1 MDKQAFKQRMQNLKS
16 YRENNPGKGY
26 WDWRNSLPDNL
37 KYTDDT
43 EYDMVGAYNSG
54 AQPTLEDDGSYH
66 LPTRVPSTGK
76 VLKSSIHPTYWKGL
90 AEDERLGY
98 HTYWLPDGSTYTA
111 SKYDVP
117 IQAYQNGGRHAL
129 GVGQVFASLA
139 DMLFNKER
147 RTPAIAA
154 AAYHTIH
161 QTQNDLALAPVEAPL
176 IEPIVDA
183 IKSVD
188 ETPYDPGE
196 VFLLSPENQ
205 KKQMTKNPNY
215 RVVDTN
221 SEEDP
226 YGIVR
231 RAANYH
237 KEIHGEVPVY
247 EYIADS
253 DTTIKRSNLI
263 PVGTLPLGEYTPEL
277 PHAGSYNSVLY
288 YNASNDKLYQRAYDL
303 NDYGPTDTKD
313 KGASSMYIGPIRWLS
328 RQLDKAGTP
337 FVQRTGFV
345 PLDEGKYYNQLPE
358 SAKKKVRERRRL
370 RNSYEYGGEVNEFQ
384 RKTRRDIM
392 QESLVDGR
400 PDYNKMFQNQNE
412 YQKDFANYWYTERAK
427 NPKYSDQIGGDK
439 LNSVLSNIDKATWKT
454 PTEAMRDN
462 MVGQGYNPT
471 DAQINQQLNILK
483 EKGTKGF
490 ANPKAHSYTSLRPAN
505 TWHEGVGHMVGDNTP
520 AILNASPNVRISNP
534 DSSYED
540 YVNQANEKHA
550 QTWDF
555 RGNNSN
561 LKDDQGN
568 YYIDPNRQL
577 TPEDISNMRSRGA
590 KIPEQWESLE
600 DADISELTNT
610 FAYNMYQDPVQY
622 MANGGEVGDPDD
634 EFIQAVNTKL
644 GRTPDGRPKEQ
655 GLKPVIDLEDAVNV
669 TPIGDVLS
677 AKDAYNAAR
686 NNDWLGVGLATATM
700 IPFVPRAIS
709 TVRRSTPTVKNYR
722 SSLSNALDKAVKLGE
737 KERRMSA
744 RLNNETYETVQRLM
758 DDPSYMRRAQ
768 QVKEKYGD
776 DYTQIYADLID
787 AYNNSP
793 ELLPKAKRTAFED
806 NARARMATTTESTK
820 RHMDG
825 GEFPKMGEYEYQYD
839 INGVP
844 YGTTIHE
851 MNHNAD
857 YLKNKAADA
866 DANSNLYYWMRSALK
881 PFSRIDPN
889 TDKLTKYYSKPTEQK
904 AYMNQLRE
912 FMYANKMIDTRDQI
926 VTPDLIKQAISKLPK
941 GMQSIKKASEQFKSM
956 RSYTKQ
962 FNTIPL
968 LGVGAVGANKY
979 FTSNENRD

>member
-26 WDWRNSLPDNL
+26 WDW
-37 KYTDDT
+37 
-43 EYDMVGAYNSG
+43 
-54 AQPTLEDDGSYH
+54 
-66 LPTRVPSTGK
+66 K
-76 VLKSSIHPTYWKGL
+76 V
-90 AEDERLGY
+90 
-98 HTYWLPDGSTYTA
+98 
-111 SKYDVP
+111 
-117 IQAYQNGGRHAL
+117 QAYQNGGRHAL

-154 AAYHTIH
+154 AAYYTIH
-161 QTQNDLALAPVEAPL
+161 QTQNDPVLAPVEAPL
-176 IEPIVDA
+176 VEPIADA

-439 LNSVLSNIDKATWKT
+439 LGSVLSNIDKATWKT

-577 TPEDISNMRSRGA
+577 TPEDISN
-590 KIPEQWESLE
+590 
-600 DADISELTNT
+600 
-610 FAYNMYQDPVQY
+610 
-622 MANGGEVGDPDD
+622 
-634 EFIQAVNTKL
+634 
-644 GRTPDGRPKEQ
+644 
-655 GLKPVIDLEDAVNV
+655 
-669 TPIGDVLS
+669 
-677 AKDAYNAAR
+677 
-686 NNDWLGVGLATATM
+686 
-700 IPFVPRAIS
+700 
-709 TVRRSTPTVKNYR
+709 
-722 SSLSNALDKAVKLGE
+722 
-737 KERRMSA
+737 
-744 RLNNETYETVQRLM
+744 
-758 DDPSYMRRAQ
+758 MRRAQ

-956 RSYTKQ
+956 RSYTKW

>member
-26 WDWRNSLPDNL
+26 WDW
-37 KYTDDT
+37 
-43 EYDMVGAYNSG
+43 
-54 AQPTLEDDGSYH
+54 
-66 LPTRVPSTGK
+66 K
-76 VLKSSIHPTYWKGL
+76 V
-90 AEDERLGY
+90 
-98 HTYWLPDGSTYTA
+98 
-111 SKYDVP
+111 
-117 IQAYQNGGRHAL
+117 QAYQNGGRHAL

-154 AAYHTIH
+154 AAYYTIH
-161 QTQNDLALAPVEAPL
+161 QTQNDPVLAPVEAPL
-176 IEPIVDA
+176 VEPIADA

-427 NPKYSDQIGGDK
+427 NPKYSDQIGGYK
-439 LNSVLSNIDKATWKT
+439 LGSVLSNIDKATWKT

-520 AILNASPNVRISNP
+520 AILNATPNVRISNP

-577 TPEDISNMRSRGA
+577 TPEDISNMRSKGA

-634 EFIQAVNTKL
+634 EFTKAINTKL
-644 GRTPDGRPKEQ
+644 GRTPDGRPLQQ
-655 GLKPVIDLEDAVNV
+655 GLKPVFDLEDAANL
-669 TPIGDVLS
+669 TPVGDVLS
-677 AKDAYNAAR
+677 AKEAYDAVKQ
-686 NNDWLGVGLATATM
+686 NDWLGAGLAGLGF
-700 IPFVPRAIS
+700 IPFIPKG
-709 TVRRSTPTVKNYR
+709 VRRIARQTPTVNRTFEQKVAEMEKR
-722 SSLSNALDKAVKLGE
+722 VSN
-737 KERRMSA
+737 RRKMMEEFYDQ
-744 RLNNETYETVQRLM
+744 RNRTYELLNTPEAR
-758 DDPSYMRRAQ
+758 RRAADIDQ
-768 QVKEKYGD
+768 KYG
-776 DYTQIYADLID
+776 TE
-787 AYNNSP
+787 YN
-793 ELLPKAKRTAFED
+793 KV
-806 NARARMATTTESTK
+806 
-820 RHMDG
+820 
-825 GEFPKMGEYEYQYD
+825 Y
-839 INGVP
+839 
-844 YGTTIHE
+844 
-851 MNHNAD
+851 
-857 YLKNKAADA
+857 
-866 DANSNLYYWMRSALK
+866 
-881 PFSRIDPN
+881 
-889 TDKLTKYYSKPTEQK
+889 DKLTKEYEDITSYVNMVEPEFVKDPDAFARIKPAKSGKKISLSEDNITKPEDFPTGLIRHEIGHYVDEMAYPGGVPNNAYLRQLGKPSKYRPFEEVKDIFRSPDKALQDYRYLRNPTEK
-904 AYMNQLRE
+904 KSIMNQFDEYLMNNYTPSTYPQTTKE
-912 FMYANKMIDTRDQI
+912 FKEAIEKAPDIHRNMKLLLKIHNK
-926 VTPDLIKQAISKLPK
+926 P
-941 GMQSIKKASEQFKSM
+941 SILFKDFKN
-956 RSYTKQ
+956 RPLVNNTTKDK
-962 FNTIPL
+962 
-968 LGVGAVGANKY
+968 NK
-979 FTSNENRD
+979 ELV

>member
-16 YRENNPGKGY
+16 YWENNPSKGY
-26 WDWRNSLPDNL
+26 WDW
-37 KYTDDT
+37 
-43 EYDMVGAYNSG
+43 
-54 AQPTLEDDGSYH
+54 
-66 LPTRVPSTGK
+66 K
-76 VLKSSIHPTYWKGL
+76 V
-90 AEDERLGY
+90 
-98 HTYWLPDGSTYTA
+98 
-111 SKYDVP
+111 
-117 IQAYQNGGRHAL
+117 QAYQNGGRHAL

-154 AAYHTIH
+154 AAYYTIH
-161 QTQNDLALAPVEAPL
+161 QTQNDPVLAPVEAPL
-176 IEPIVDA
+176 VEPIADA

-439 LNSVLSNIDKATWKT
+439 LGSVLSNIDKATWKT

-577 TPEDISNMRSRGA
+577 TPEDISNMRSKGA

-634 EFIQAVNTKL
+634 EFTKAINTKL
-644 GRTPDGRPKEQ
+644 GRTPDGRPLQQ
-655 GLKPVIDLEDAVNV
+655 GLKPVFDLEDAANL
-669 TPIGDVLS
+669 TPVGDVLS
-677 AKDAYNAAR
+677 AKEAYDAVKQ
-686 NNDWLGVGLATATM
+686 NDWLGAGLAGLGF
-700 IPFVPRAIS
+700 IPFIPKG
-709 TVRRSTPTVKNYR
+709 VRRIARQTPTVNRTFEQKVAEMEKR
-722 SSLSNALDKAVKLGE
+722 VSN
-737 KERRMSA
+737 RRKMMEEFYDQ
-744 RLNNETYETVQRLM
+744 RNRTYELLNTPEAR
-758 DDPSYMRRAQ
+758 RRAADIDQ
-768 QVKEKYGD
+768 KYG
-776 DYTQIYADLID
+776 TE
-787 AYNNSP
+787 YN
-793 ELLPKAKRTAFED
+793 KV
-806 NARARMATTTESTK
+806 
-820 RHMDG
+820 
-825 GEFPKMGEYEYQYD
+825 Y
-839 INGVP
+839 
-844 YGTTIHE
+844 
-851 MNHNAD
+851 
-857 YLKNKAADA
+857 
-866 DANSNLYYWMRSALK
+866 
-881 PFSRIDPN
+881 
-889 TDKLTKYYSKPTEQK
+889 DKLTKEYEDITSYVNMVEPEFVKDPDAFARIKPAKSGKKISLSEDNITKPEDFPTGLIRHEIGHYVDKMAYPGGVPNNAYLRQLGKPSKYRPFEEVKDIFRSPDKALQDYRYLRNPTEK
-904 AYMNQLRE
+904 KSIMNQFDEYLMNNYTPSTYPQTTKE
-912 FMYANKMIDTRDQI
+912 FKEAIEKAPDIHRNMKLLLKIHNK
-926 VTPDLIKQAISKLPK
+926 P
-941 GMQSIKKASEQFKSM
+941 SILFKDFKN
-956 RSYTKQ
+956 RPLVNNTTKDK
-962 FNTIPL
+962 
-968 LGVGAVGANKY
+968 NK
-979 FTSNENRD
+979 ELV

>member
-26 WDWRNSLPDNL
+26 WDW
-37 KYTDDT
+37 
-43 EYDMVGAYNSG
+43 
-54 AQPTLEDDGSYH
+54 
-66 LPTRVPSTGK
+66 K
-76 VLKSSIHPTYWKGL
+76 V
-90 AEDERLGY
+90 
-98 HTYWLPDGSTYTA
+98 
-111 SKYDVP
+111 
-117 IQAYQNGGRHAL
+117 QAYQNGGRHAL

-147 RTPAIAA
+147 RTPAMAA
-154 AAYHTIH
+154 AIYNTIH
-161 QTQNDLALAPVEAPL
+161 QTQNDPVAAPVEAP
-176 IEPIVDA
+176 ITDPISDV
-183 IKSVD
+183 ITSVD
-188 ETPYDPGE
+188 KFPTDPGT

-205 KKQMTKNPNY
+205 KKEMAKNSNY
-215 RVVDTN
+215 RIVDTN

-247 EYIADS
+247 DYIADS
-253 DTTIKRSNLI
+253 DTTIKRSNLM
-263 PVGTLPLGEYTPEL
+263 PVGTLPMGDYTPEL

-288 YNASNDKLYQRAYDL
+288 YNAINDKLYQRAYDL
-303 NDYGPTDTKD
+303 NDYGPIDTKD
-313 KGASSMYIGPIRWLS
+313 KGASSMYIGPVRWLS

-345 PLDEGKYYNQLPE
+345 PFDEEKYYNQLPE
-358 SAKKKVRERRRL
+358 SARKKVSEWRRL
-370 RNSYEYGGEVNEFQ
+370 RNSYEYGGEVDEFQ

-392 QESLVDGR
+392 QQSLVDGR

-505 TWHEGVGHMVGDNTP
+505 TWHEGIGHMVGDNTP
-520 AILNASPNVRISNP
+520 AILNAAPNVRISNP

-577 TPEDISNMRSRGA
+577 TPEDISNMRSKGA

-610 FAYNMYQDPVQY
+610 FAYNLSQDPIYY

-634 EFIQAVNTKL
+634 EFTKAINTKL
-644 GRTPDGRPKEQ
+644 GRTPDGRPLQQ
-655 GLKPVIDLEDAVNV
+655 GLKPVFDLEDAANL
-669 TPIGDVLS
+669 TPVGDAIA
-677 AKDAYNAAR
+677 AKDMYNAAMDK
-686 NNDWLGVGLATATM
+686 DWTGLGLAAASM
-700 IPFVPRAIS
+700 IPFVPSGMRKINKKFKQIPSVHKDTQQLLDA
-709 TVRRSTPTVKNYR
+709 KFQE
-722 SSLSNALDKAVKLGE
+722 LDKLAQRKADYGNE
-737 KERRMSA
+737 QYRIMERVM
-744 RLNNETYETVQRLM
+744 E
-758 DDPSYMRRAQ
+758 DPSYMNRARE
-768 QVKEKYGD
+768 VKQKFGD
-776 DYTQIYADLID
+776 DYSIPYADMFI
-787 AYNNSP
+787 AYNVDPDVLPNVQLMD
-793 ELLPKAKRTAFED
+793 ELKKAGSMRRTADGKFIYKRNPD
-806 NARARMATTTESTK
+806 N
-820 RHMDG
+820 
-825 GEFPKMGEYEYQYD
+825 
-839 INGVP
+839 
-844 YGTTIHE
+844 
-851 MNHNAD
+851 D
-857 YLKNKAADA
+857 Y
-866 DANSNLYYWMRSALK
+866 
-881 PFSRIDPN
+881 IPN
-889 TDKLTKYYSKPTEQK
+889 TAEHELSHFTDLLKSGRPDAHAGNIESSHELAQRMDVSKWL
-904 AYMNQLRE
+904 Y
-912 FMYANKMIDTRDQI
+912 
-926 VTPDLIKQAISKLPK
+926 
-941 GMQSIKKASEQFKSM
+941 
-956 RSYTKQ
+956 
-962 FNTIPL
+962 
-968 LGVGAVGANKY
+968 
-979 FTSNENRD
+979 

>member
-16 YRENNPGKGY
+16 YRENNPGKDY
-26 WDWRNSLPDNL
+26 WDW
-37 KYTDDT
+37 
-43 EYDMVGAYNSG
+43 
-54 AQPTLEDDGSYH
+54 
-66 LPTRVPSTGK
+66 K
-76 VLKSSIHPTYWKGL
+76 V
-90 AEDERLGY
+90 
-98 HTYWLPDGSTYTA
+98 
-111 SKYDVP
+111 
-117 IQAYQNGGRHAL
+117 QAYQNGGRHAL

-154 AAYHTIH
+154 AAYYTIH
-161 QTQNDLALAPVEAPL
+161 QTQNDPVLAPVEAPL
-176 IEPIVDA
+176 VEPIADA

-439 LNSVLSNIDKATWKT
+439 LGSVLSNIDKATWKT

-520 AILNASPNVRISNP
+520 AILNATPNVRISNP

-577 TPEDISNMRSRGA
+577 TPEDISNMRSKGA

-634 EFIQAVNTKL
+634 EFTKAINTKL
-644 GRTPDGRPKEQ
+644 GRTPDGRPLQQ
-655 GLKPVIDLEDAVNV
+655 GLKPVFDLEDAANL
-669 TPIGDVLS
+669 TPVGDVLS
-677 AKDAYNAAR
+677 AKEAYDAVKQ
-686 NNDWLGVGLATATM
+686 NDWLGAGLAGLGF
-700 IPFVPRAIS
+700 IPFIPKG
-709 TVRRSTPTVKNYR
+709 VRRIARQTPTVNRTFEQKVAEMEKR
-722 SSLSNALDKAVKLGE
+722 VSN
-737 KERRMSA
+737 RRKMMEEFYDQ
-744 RLNNETYETVQRLM
+744 RNRTYELLNTPEAR
-758 DDPSYMRRAQ
+758 RRAADIDQ
-768 QVKEKYGD
+768 KYG
-776 DYTQIYADLID
+776 TE
-787 AYNNSP
+787 YN
-793 ELLPKAKRTAFED
+793 KV
-806 NARARMATTTESTK
+806 
-820 RHMDG
+820 
-825 GEFPKMGEYEYQYD
+825 Y
-839 INGVP
+839 
-844 YGTTIHE
+844 
-851 MNHNAD
+851 
-857 YLKNKAADA
+857 
-866 DANSNLYYWMRSALK
+866 
-881 PFSRIDPN
+881 
-889 TDKLTKYYSKPTEQK
+889 DKLTKEYEDITSYVNMVEPEFVKDPDAFARIKPAKSGKKISLSEDNITKPEDFPTGLIRHEIGHYVDEMAYPGGVPNNAYLRQLGKPSKYRPFEEVKDIFRSPDKALQDYRYLRNPTEK
-904 AYMNQLRE
+904 KSIMNQFDEYLMNNYTPSTYPQTTKE
-912 FMYANKMIDTRDQI
+912 FKEAIEKAPDIHRNK
-926 VTPDLIKQAISKLPK
+926 
-941 GMQSIKKASEQFKSM
+941 
-956 RSYTKQ
+956 
-962 FNTIPL
+962 
-968 LGVGAVGANKY
+968 NK
-979 FTSNENRD
+979 ELV

>member
-26 WDWRNSLPDNL
+26 WDW
-37 KYTDDT
+37 
-43 EYDMVGAYNSG
+43 
-54 AQPTLEDDGSYH
+54 
-66 LPTRVPSTGK
+66 K
-76 VLKSSIHPTYWKGL
+76 V
-90 AEDERLGY
+90 
-98 HTYWLPDGSTYTA
+98 
-111 SKYDVP
+111 
-117 IQAYQNGGRHAL
+117 QAYQNGGRHAL

-154 AAYHTIH
+154 AAYYTIH
-161 QTQNDLALAPVEAPL
+161 QTQNDPVLAPVEAPL
-176 IEPIVDA
+176 VEPIADA

-400 PDYNKMFQNQNE
+400 PDYSKMFQNQNE

-490 ANPKAHSYTSLRPAN
+490 ANPKAHSYTSLRPTN

-520 AILNASPNVRISNP
+520 AILNATPNVRISNP

-577 TPEDISNMRSRGA
+577 TPEDISNMRSKGA

-634 EFIQAVNTKL
+634 EFTKAINTKL
-644 GRTPDGRPKEQ
+644 GRTPDGRPLQQ
-655 GLKPVIDLEDAVNV
+655 GLKPVFDLEDAANL
-669 TPIGDVLS
+669 TPVGDVLS
-677 AKDAYNAAR
+677 AKEAYDAVKQ
-686 NNDWLGVGLATATM
+686 NDWLGAGLAGLGF
-700 IPFVPRAIS
+700 IPFIPKG
-709 TVRRSTPTVKNYR
+709 VRRIARQTPTVNRTFEQKVAEMEKR
-722 SSLSNALDKAVKLGE
+722 VSN
-737 KERRMSA
+737 RRKMMEEFYDQ
-744 RLNNETYETVQRLM
+744 RNRTYELLNTPEAR
-758 DDPSYMRRAQ
+758 RRAADIDQ
-768 QVKEKYGD
+768 KYG
-776 DYTQIYADLID
+776 TE
-787 AYNNSP
+787 YN
-793 ELLPKAKRTAFED
+793 KV
-806 NARARMATTTESTK
+806 
-820 RHMDG
+820 
-825 GEFPKMGEYEYQYD
+825 Y
-839 INGVP
+839 
-844 YGTTIHE
+844 
-851 MNHNAD
+851 
-857 YLKNKAADA
+857 
-866 DANSNLYYWMRSALK
+866 
-881 PFSRIDPN
+881 
-889 TDKLTKYYSKPTEQK
+889 DKLTKEYEDITSYVNMVEPEFVKDPDAFARIKPAKSGKKISLSEDNITKPEDFPTGLIRHEIGHYVDKMAYPGGVPNNAYLRQLGKPSKYRPFEEVKDIFRSPDKALQDYRYLRNPTEK
-904 AYMNQLRE
+904 KSIMNQFDEYLMNNYTPSTYPQTTKE
-912 FMYANKMIDTRDQI
+912 FKEAIEKAPDIHRNMKLLLKIHNK
-926 VTPDLIKQAISKLPK
+926 P
-941 GMQSIKKASEQFKSM
+941 SILFKDFKN
-956 RSYTKQ
+956 RPLVNNTTKDK
-962 FNTIPL
+962 
-968 LGVGAVGANKY
+968 NK
-979 FTSNENRD
+979 ELV

>member
-26 WDWRNSLPDNL
+26 WDW
-37 KYTDDT
+37 
-43 EYDMVGAYNSG
+43 
-54 AQPTLEDDGSYH
+54 
-66 LPTRVPSTGK
+66 K
-76 VLKSSIHPTYWKGL
+76 V
-90 AEDERLGY
+90 
-98 HTYWLPDGSTYTA
+98 
-111 SKYDVP
+111 
-117 IQAYQNGGRHAL
+117 QAYQNGGRHAL

-154 AAYHTIH
+154 AAYYTIH
-161 QTQNDLALAPVEAPL
+161 QTQNDPVLAPVEAPL
-176 IEPIVDA
+176 VE
-183 IKSVD
+183 
-188 ETPYDPGE
+188 
-196 VFLLSPENQ
+196 
-205 KKQMTKNPNY
+205 
-215 RVVDTN
+215 
-221 SEEDP
+221 
-226 YGIVR
+226 
-231 RAANYH
+231 
-237 KEIHGEVPVY
+237 
-247 EYIADS
+247 
-253 DTTIKRSNLI
+253 
-263 PVGTLPLGEYTPEL
+263 
-277 PHAGSYNSVLY
+277 
-288 YNASNDKLYQRAYDL
+288 
-303 NDYGPTDTKD
+303 
-313 KGASSMYIGPIRWLS
+313 
-328 RQLDKAGTP
+328 
-337 FVQRTGFV
+337 
-345 PLDEGKYYNQLPE
+345 
-358 SAKKKVRERRRL
+358 
-370 RNSYEYGGEVNEFQ
+370 
-384 RKTRRDIM
+384 
-392 QESLVDGR
+392 
-400 PDYNKMFQNQNE
+400 
-412 YQKDFANYWYTERAK
+412 
-427 NPKYSDQIGGDK
+427 
-439 LNSVLSNIDKATWKT
+439 
-454 PTEAMRDN
+454 
-462 MVGQGYNPT
+462 
-471 DAQINQQLNILK
+471 
-483 EKGTKGF
+483 
-490 ANPKAHSYTSLRPAN
+490 
-505 TWHEGVGHMVGDNTP
+505 
-520 AILNASPNVRISNP
+520 
-534 DSSYED
+534 
-540 YVNQANEKHA
+540 
-550 QTWDF
+550 
-555 RGNNSN
+555 
-561 LKDDQGN
+561 
-568 YYIDPNRQL
+568 
-577 TPEDISNMRSRGA
+577 
-590 KIPEQWESLE
+590 
-600 DADISELTNT
+600 
-610 FAYNMYQDPVQY
+610 
-622 MANGGEVGDPDD
+622 
-634 EFIQAVNTKL
+634 
-644 GRTPDGRPKEQ
+644 
-655 GLKPVIDLEDAVNV
+655 
-669 TPIGDVLS
+669 
-677 AKDAYNAAR
+677 
-686 NNDWLGVGLATATM
+686 
-700 IPFVPRAIS
+700 PRAIS

-956 RSYTKQ
+956 RSYTKW

>member
-439 LNSVLSNIDKATWKT
+439 LGSVLSNIDKATWKT

-490 ANPKAHSYTSLRPAN
+490 ANPKAHSYTSLRPTN
-505 TWHEGVGHMVGDNTP
+505 TWHEGIGHMVGDNTP
-520 AILNASPNVRISNP
+520 AILNAAPNVRISNP

-577 TPEDISNMRSRGA
+577 TPEDINNMRSKGA

-634 EFIQAVNTKL
+634 EFTKAVNTKL

-926 VTPDLIKQAISKLPK
+926 VTPDLIK
-941 GMQSIKKASEQFKSM
+941 
-956 RSYTKQ
+956 
-962 FNTIPL
+962 
-968 LGVGAVGANKY
+968 
-979 FTSNENRD
+979 

>member
-26 WDWRNSLPDNL
+26 WDW
-37 KYTDDT
+37 
-43 EYDMVGAYNSG
+43 
-54 AQPTLEDDGSYH
+54 
-66 LPTRVPSTGK
+66 K
-76 VLKSSIHPTYWKGL
+76 V
-90 AEDERLGY
+90 
-98 HTYWLPDGSTYTA
+98 
-111 SKYDVP
+111 
-117 IQAYQNGGRHAL
+117 QAYQNGGRHAL

-154 AAYHTIH
+154 AAYYTIH
-161 QTQNDLALAPVEAPL
+161 QTQNDPVLAPVEAPL
-176 IEPIVDA
+176 VEPIADA

-439 LNSVLSNIDKATWKT
+439 LGSVLSNIDKATWKT

-577 TPEDISNMRSRGA
+577 TPEDISNMRSKGA

-634 EFIQAVNTKL
+634 EFTKAINTKL
-644 GRTPDGRPKEQ
+644 GRTPDGRPLQQ
-655 GLKPVIDLEDAVNV
+655 GLKPVFDLEDAANL
-669 TPIGDVLS
+669 TPVGDVLS
-677 AKDAYNAAR
+677 AKEAYDAVKQ
-686 NNDWLGVGLATATM
+686 NDWLGAGLAGLGF
-700 IPFVPRAIS
+700 IPFIPKG
-709 TVRRSTPTVKNYR
+709 VRRIARQTPTVNRTFEQKVAEMEKR
-722 SSLSNALDKAVKLGE
+722 VSN
-737 KERRMSA
+737 RRKMMEEFYDQ
-744 RLNNETYETVQRLM
+744 RNRTYELLNTPEAR
-758 DDPSYMRRAQ
+758 RRAADIDQ
-768 QVKEKYGD
+768 KYG
-776 DYTQIYADLID
+776 TE
-787 AYNNSP
+787 YN
-793 ELLPKAKRTAFED
+793 KV
-806 NARARMATTTESTK
+806 
-820 RHMDG
+820 
-825 GEFPKMGEYEYQYD
+825 Y
-839 INGVP
+839 
-844 YGTTIHE
+844 
-851 MNHNAD
+851 
-857 YLKNKAADA
+857 
-866 DANSNLYYWMRSALK
+866 
-881 PFSRIDPN
+881 
-889 TDKLTKYYSKPTEQK
+889 DKLTKEYEDITSYVNMVEPEFVKDPDAFARIKPAKSGKKISLSEDNITKPEDFPTGLIRHEIGHYVDEMAYPGGVPNNAYLRQLGKPSKYRPFEEVKDIFRSPDKALQDYRYSRNPTEK
-904 AYMNQLRE
+904 KSIMNQFDEYLMNNYTPSTYPQTTKE
-912 FMYANKMIDTRDQI
+912 FKEAIEKAPDIHRNMKLLLKIHNK
-926 VTPDLIKQAISKLPK
+926 P
-941 GMQSIKKASEQFKSM
+941 SILFKDFKN
-956 RSYTKQ
+956 RPLVNNTTKDK
-962 FNTIPL
+962 
-968 LGVGAVGANKY
+968 NK
-979 FTSNENRD
+979 ELV

>member
-26 WDWRNSLPDNL
+26 WDW
-37 KYTDDT
+37 
-43 EYDMVGAYNSG
+43 
-54 AQPTLEDDGSYH
+54 
-66 LPTRVPSTGK
+66 K
-76 VLKSSIHPTYWKGL
+76 V
-90 AEDERLGY
+90 
-98 HTYWLPDGSTYTA
+98 
-111 SKYDVP
+111 
-117 IQAYQNGGRHAL
+117 QAYQNGGRHAL

-147 RTPAIAA
+147 RTPAMAA
-154 AAYHTIH
+154 AIYNTIH
-161 QTQNDLALAPVEAPL
+161 QTQNDPVAAPVEAP
-176 IEPIVDA
+176 ITDPISDV
-183 IKSVD
+183 ITSVD
-188 ETPYDPGE
+188 KFPTDPGT

-205 KKQMTKNPNY
+205 KKEMAKNSNY
-215 RVVDTN
+215 RIVDTN

-247 EYIADS
+247 DYIADS
-253 DTTIKRSNLI
+253 DTTIKRSNLM
-263 PVGTLPLGEYTPEL
+263 PVGTLPMGDYTPEL

-288 YNASNDKLYQRAYDL
+288 YNAINDKLYQRAYDL

-313 KGASSMYIGPIRWLS
+313 KGASSMYIGPLRWLS

-345 PLDEGKYYNQLPE
+345 PFDEEKYYNQLPK
-358 SAKKKVRERRRL
+358 SARKKVSEWRRL
-370 RNSYEYGGEVNEFQ
+370 RNSYEYGGEVDEFQ

-392 QESLVDGR
+392 QQSLVDGR
-400 PDYNKMFQNQNE
+400 PNYNKMFQNQNE

-520 AILNASPNVRISNP
+520 AILNATPNVHINNP

-577 TPEDISNMRSRGA
+577 TPEDISNMRSKGA

-610 FAYNMYQDPVQY
+610 FAYNLSQDPIY
-622 MANGGEVGDPDD
+622 FMANGGEIGDPDD
-634 EFIQAVNTKL
+634 EFTKAINTKL
-644 GRTPDGRPKEQ
+644 GRTPDGRPLQQ
-655 GLKPVIDLEDAVNV
+655 GLKPVFDLEDAANL
-669 TPIGDVLS
+669 TPVGDAIA
-677 AKDAYNAAR
+677 AKDMYNAAMDK
-686 NNDWLGVGLATATM
+686 DWTGLGLAAASM
-700 IPFVPRAIS
+700 IPFVPSGMRKINKKFKQIPSVHKDTQQLLDA
-709 TVRRSTPTVKNYR
+709 KFQE
-722 SSLSNALDKAVKLGE
+722 LDKLAQRKADYGNE
-737 KERRMSA
+737 QYRIMERVM
-744 RLNNETYETVQRLM
+744 E
-758 DDPSYMRRAQ
+758 DPSYMNRARE
-768 QVKEKYGD
+768 VKQKFGD
-776 DYTQIYADLID
+776 DYSIPYADMFI
-787 AYNNSP
+787 AYNVDPDVLPNVQLMD
-793 ELLPKAKRTAFED
+793 ELKKAGSMRRTADGKFIYKRNPD
-806 NARARMATTTESTK
+806 NDYIPNTAEHELSHFTDLLKSGRPDAHAGNNVFYQMTKDLTK
-820 RHMDG
+820 RVGDKHD
-825 GEFPKMGEYEYQYD
+825 
-839 INGVP
+839 
-844 YGTTIHE
+844 
-851 MNHNAD
+851 D
-857 YLKNKAADA
+857 YFL
-866 DANSNLYYWMRSALK
+866 L
-881 PFSRIDPN
+881 
-889 TDKLTKYYSKPTEQK
+889 PTEQK
-904 AYMNQLRE
+904 AHMNQLRE
-912 FMYANKMIDTRDQI
+912 WMFQNGYINRRDQK
-926 VTPDLIKQAISKLPK
+926 VTPEYMSKIMKQLNNVEGMK
-941 GMQSIKKASEQFKSM
+941 GVQRAAQQFKSNKTF
-956 RSYTKQ
+956 TKW
-962 FNTIPL
+962 FNSVPLIGAGL
-968 LGVGAVGANKY
+968 LGVNKY
-979 FTSNENRD
+979 FTDEDKQEK

>member
-43 EYDMVGAYNSG
+43 EYNMRGAYESG
-54 AQPTLEDDGSYH
+54 AQPILENDGFYH
-66 LPTRVPSTGK
+66 LPTRNPQTGEI
-76 VLKSSIHPTYWKGL
+76 LKTSLHPTFWKGL
-90 AEDERLGY
+90 AEDAKIGY
-98 HTYWLPDGSTYTA
+98 NTYFVGDKVYTK
-111 SKYDVP
+111 SK
-117 IQAYQNGGRHAL
+117 
-129 GVGQVFASLA
+129 
-139 DMLFNKER
+139 
-147 RTPAIAA
+147 
-154 AAYHTIH
+154 
-161 QTQNDLALAPVEAPL
+161 
-176 IEPIVDA
+176 
-183 IKSVD
+183 
-188 ETPYDPGE
+188 
-196 VFLLSPENQ
+196 
-205 KKQMTKNPNY
+205 
-215 RVVDTN
+215 
-221 SEEDP
+221 EE
-226 YGIVR
+226 
-231 RAANYH
+231 
-237 KEIHGEVPVY
+237 
-247 EYIADS
+247 
-253 DTTIKRSNLI
+253 
-263 PVGTLPLGEYTPEL
+263 
-277 PHAGSYNSVLY
+277 
-288 YNASNDKLYQRAYDL
+288 
-303 NDYGPTDTKD
+303 
-313 KGASSMYIGPIRWLS
+313 GPINVYT
-328 RQLDKAGTP
+328 D
-337 FVQRTGFV
+337 
-345 PLDEGKYYNQLPE
+345 
-358 SAKKKVRERRRL
+358 
-370 RNSYEYGGEVNEFQ
+370 GGEVA
-384 RKTRRDIM
+384 RKSLKDIRK
-392 QESLVDGR
+392 ESIIEDKL
-400 PDYNKMFQNQNE
+400 DYDVMLQNQNA
-412 YQKDFANYWYTERAK
+412 YQKEFATNWYKERAK
-427 NPKYSDQIGGDK
+427 NPKYSSQLGDGK
-439 LNSVLSNIDKATWKT
+439 LDKILSDIDKATWKN

-462 MVGQGYNPT
+462 LISQGYTPT
-471 DAQINQQLNILK
+471 DQNIKSQLQAINA
-483 EKGTKGF
+483 KGTKGF
-490 ANPKAHSYTSLRPAN
+490 AVPSMYSYYGAPRN
-505 TWHEGVGHMVGDNTP
+505 TWHEGIGHIVGDNNP
-520 AILNASPNVRISNP
+520 AILDSTPNISIPSNDP
-534 DSSYED
+534 QYSD
-540 YVNQANEKHA
+540 YINQANEKHA

-555 RGNNSN
+555 RGKNQT
-561 LKDDQGN
+561 LKDDTGN

-577 TPEDISNMRSRGA
+577 SSDDIQEMIDKGAVIPDQWKDITTQDIS
-590 KIPEQWESLE
+590 
-600 DADISELTNT
+600 DLTNT
-610 FAYNMYQDPVQY
+610 FAYNY
-622 MANGGEVGDPDD
+622 AEGGEVGNPDD
-634 EFIQAVNTKL
+634 DFTKAINTKL

-655 GLKPVIDLEDAVNV
+655 GLKPVIDLEDAANV
-669 TPIGDVLS
+669 TPIGNALS

-744 RLNNETYETVQRLM
+744 RLNNETYETIQRLM

-956 RSYTKQ
+956 RSYTKW

>member
-26 WDWRNSLPDNL
+26 WDW
-37 KYTDDT
+37 
-43 EYDMVGAYNSG
+43 
-54 AQPTLEDDGSYH
+54 
-66 LPTRVPSTGK
+66 K
-76 VLKSSIHPTYWKGL
+76 V
-90 AEDERLGY
+90 
-98 HTYWLPDGSTYTA
+98 
-111 SKYDVP
+111 
-117 IQAYQNGGRHAL
+117 QAYQNGGRHAL

-154 AAYHTIH
+154 AAYYTIH
-161 QTQNDLALAPVEAPL
+161 QTQNDPVLAPVEAPL
-176 IEPIVDA
+176 VEPIADA

-439 LNSVLSNIDKATWKT
+439 LGSVLSNIDKATWKT

-577 TPEDISNMRSRGA
+577 TPEDISNMR
-590 KIPEQWESLE
+590 
-600 DADISELTNT
+600 
-610 FAYNMYQDPVQY
+610 
-622 MANGGEVGDPDD
+622 
-634 EFIQAVNTKL
+634 
-644 GRTPDGRPKEQ
+644 
-655 GLKPVIDLEDAVNV
+655 
-669 TPIGDVLS
+669 
-677 AKDAYNAAR
+677 
-686 NNDWLGVGLATATM
+686 
-700 IPFVPRAIS
+700 
-709 TVRRSTPTVKNYR
+709 
-722 SSLSNALDKAVKLGE
+722 
-737 KERRMSA
+737 
-744 RLNNETYETVQRLM
+744 
-758 DDPSYMRRAQ
+758 RAQ

-857 YLKNKAADA
+857 YLKNKAIDA

-941 GMQSIKKASEQFKSM
+941 GMQSIKKASKQFKSM
-956 RSYTKQ
+956 RSYTKW

>member
-26 WDWRNSLPDNL
+26 WDW
-37 KYTDDT
+37 
-43 EYDMVGAYNSG
+43 
-54 AQPTLEDDGSYH
+54 
-66 LPTRVPSTGK
+66 K
-76 VLKSSIHPTYWKGL
+76 V
-90 AEDERLGY
+90 
-98 HTYWLPDGSTYTA
+98 
-111 SKYDVP
+111 
-117 IQAYQNGGRHAL
+117 QAYQNGGRHAL

-154 AAYHTIH
+154 AAYYTIH
-161 QTQNDLALAPVEAPL
+161 QTQNDPVLAPVEAPL
-176 IEPIVDA
+176 VEPIADA

-384 RKTRRDIM
+384 RKTRGDII

-439 LNSVLSNIDKATWKT
+439 LGSVLSNIDKATWKT

-577 TPEDISNMRSRGA
+577 TPEDISNMRSKGA

-634 EFIQAVNTKL
+634 EFTKAINTKL
-644 GRTPDGRPKEQ
+644 GRTPDGRPLQQ
-655 GLKPVIDLEDAVNV
+655 GLKPVFDLEDAANL
-669 TPIGDVLS
+669 TPVGDVLS
-677 AKDAYNAAR
+677 AKEAYDAVKQ
-686 NNDWLGVGLATATM
+686 NDWLGAGLAGLGF
-700 IPFVPRAIS
+700 IPFIPKG
-709 TVRRSTPTVKNYR
+709 VRRIARQTPTVNRTFEQKVAEMEKR
-722 SSLSNALDKAVKLGE
+722 VSN
-737 KERRMSA
+737 RRKMMEEFYDQ
-744 RLNNETYETVQRLM
+744 RNRTYELLNTPEAR
-758 DDPSYMRRAQ
+758 RRAADIDQ
-768 QVKEKYGD
+768 KYG
-776 DYTQIYADLID
+776 TE
-787 AYNNSP
+787 YN
-793 ELLPKAKRTAFED
+793 KV
-806 NARARMATTTESTK
+806 
-820 RHMDG
+820 
-825 GEFPKMGEYEYQYD
+825 Y
-839 INGVP
+839 
-844 YGTTIHE
+844 
-851 MNHNAD
+851 
-857 YLKNKAADA
+857 
-866 DANSNLYYWMRSALK
+866 
-881 PFSRIDPN
+881 
-889 TDKLTKYYSKPTEQK
+889 DKLTKEYEDITSYVNMVEPEFVKDPDAFARIKPAKSGKKISLSEDNITKPEDFPTGLIRHEIGHYVDETAYPGGVPNNAYLRQLGKPSKYRPFEEVKDIFRSPDKALQDYRYLRNPTEK
-904 AYMNQLRE
+904 KSIMNQFDEYLMNNYTPSTYHQTTKE
-912 FMYANKMIDTRDQI
+912 FKEAIEKAPDIHRNMKLLLKIHNK
-926 VTPDLIKQAISKLPK
+926 P
-941 GMQSIKKASEQFKSM
+941 SILFKDFKN
-956 RSYTKQ
+956 RPLVNNTTKDK
-962 FNTIPL
+962 
-968 LGVGAVGANKY
+968 NK
-979 FTSNENRD
+979 ELV

>member
-26 WDWRNSLPDNL
+26 WDW
-37 KYTDDT
+37 
-43 EYDMVGAYNSG
+43 
-54 AQPTLEDDGSYH
+54 
-66 LPTRVPSTGK
+66 K
-76 VLKSSIHPTYWKGL
+76 V
-90 AEDERLGY
+90 
-98 HTYWLPDGSTYTA
+98 
-111 SKYDVP
+111 
-117 IQAYQNGGRHAL
+117 QAYQNGGRHAL

-147 RTPAIAA
+147 RTPAMAA
-154 AAYHTIH
+154 AIYNTIH
-161 QTQNDLALAPVEAPL
+161 QTQNDPVAAPVEAP
-176 IEPIVDA
+176 ITDPISDV
-183 IKSVD
+183 ITSVD
-188 ETPYDPGE
+188 KFPTDPGT

-205 KKQMTKNPNY
+205 KKEMAKNSNY
-215 RVVDTN
+215 RIVDTN

-247 EYIADS
+247 DYIADS
-253 DTTIKRSNLI
+253 DTTIKRSNLM
-263 PVGTLPLGEYTPEL
+263 PVGTLPMGDYTPEL

-288 YNASNDKLYQRAYDL
+288 YNAINDKLYQRAYDL

-313 KGASSMYIGPIRWLS
+313 KGASSMYIGPLRWLS

-345 PLDEGKYYNQLPE
+345 PFDEEKYYNQLPK
-358 SAKKKVRERRRL
+358 SARKKVSEWRRL
-370 RNSYEYGGEVNEFQ
+370 RNSYEYGGEVDEFQ

-392 QESLVDGR
+392 QQSLVDGR
-400 PDYNKMFQNQNE
+400 PNYNKMFQNQNE

-439 LNSVLSNIDKATWKT
+439 LNSVLSNVNKATWKT

-505 TWHEGVGHMVGDNTP
+505 TWHEGIGHMVGDNTP
-520 AILNASPNVRISNP
+520 AILNATPNVHINNP

-577 TPEDISNMRSRGA
+577 TPEDISNMRSKGA

-610 FAYNMYQDPVQY
+610 FAYNLSQDPIYY
-622 MANGGEVGDPDD
+622 MANGGEIGDPDD
-634 EFIQAVNTKL
+634 EFAKAVNTKL
-644 GRTPDGRPKEQ
+644 GRTPDGRPLQQ
-655 GLKPVIDLEDAVNV
+655 GLKPVFDLEDAANL
-669 TPIGDVLS
+669 TPVGDAIA
-677 AKDAYNAAR
+677 AKDMYNAAMDK
-686 NNDWLGVGLATATM
+686 DWTGLGLAVASM
-700 IPFVPRAIS
+700 IPFMPM
-709 TVRRSTPTVKNYR
+709 TVKQFRKKYEGVTPKPTY
-722 SSLSNALDKAVKLGE
+722 SSDSKLMDKKIQDRINELEVE
-737 KERRMSA
+737 KARREAIINNSKTLPTKA
-744 RLNNETYETVQRLM
+744 NNEGYNIVEALM
-758 DDPSYMRRAQ
+758 DDPSYLARAAE
-768 QVKEKYGD
+768 VKNKFGD
-776 DYTQIYADLID
+776 NYARIYADIIQD
-787 AYNNSP
+787 YNTNP
-793 ELLPKAKRTAFED
+793 NRLPKSIIDLNLDPEVRAQMRANKIAQETVNRGGKKPDRGDFELALNPENTD
-806 NARARMATTTESTK
+806 LSGNVTL
-820 RHMDG
+820 
-825 GEFPKMGEYEYQYD
+825 
-839 INGVP
+839 
-844 YGTTIHE
+844 HE
-851 MNHNAD
+851 WNHYTD
-857 YLKNKAADA
+857 YIKNKSPKA
-866 DANSNLYYWMRSALK
+866 DANSPMFYQMSKDMDGVRVDDNDSY
-881 PFSRIDPN
+881 FS
-889 TDKLTKYYSKPTEQK
+889 LPTEQK

-912 FMYANKMIDTRDQI
+912 YLFNTRKINRRGDKVSQS
-926 VTPDLIKQAISKLPK
+926 LIKDSLKELEKIDNYKSVVRASK
-941 GMQSIKKASEQFKSM
+941 QFKSL
-956 RSYTKQ
+956 RGYTKW
-962 FNTIPL
+962 FNSIPL
-968 LGVGAVGANKY
+968 LGAGVIGVNKY
-979 FTSNENRD
+979 FNNGTEQEK

>member
-26 WDWRNSLPDNL
+26 WDW
-37 KYTDDT
+37 
-43 EYDMVGAYNSG
+43 
-54 AQPTLEDDGSYH
+54 
-66 LPTRVPSTGK
+66 K
-76 VLKSSIHPTYWKGL
+76 V
-90 AEDERLGY
+90 
-98 HTYWLPDGSTYTA
+98 
-111 SKYDVP
+111 
-117 IQAYQNGGRHAL
+117 QAYQNGGRHAL

-154 AAYHTIH
+154 AAYYTIH
-161 QTQNDLALAPVEAPL
+161 QTQNDPVLAPVEAPL
-176 IEPIVDA
+176 VEPIADA

-439 LNSVLSNIDKATWKT
+439 LGSVLSNIDKATWKT
-454 PTEAMRDN
+454 P
-462 MVGQGYNPT
+462 
-471 DAQINQQLNILK
+471 
-483 EKGTKGF
+483 
-490 ANPKAHSYTSLRPAN
+490 
-505 TWHEGVGHMVGDNTP
+505 
-520 AILNASPNVRISNP
+520 
-534 DSSYED
+534 
-540 YVNQANEKHA
+540 
-550 QTWDF
+550 
-555 RGNNSN
+555 
-561 LKDDQGN
+561 
-568 YYIDPNRQL
+568 
-577 TPEDISNMRSRGA
+577 
-590 KIPEQWESLE
+590 
-600 DADISELTNT
+600 
-610 FAYNMYQDPVQY
+610 
-622 MANGGEVGDPDD
+622 
-634 EFIQAVNTKL
+634 
-644 GRTPDGRPKEQ
+644 
-655 GLKPVIDLEDAVNV
+655 
-669 TPIGDVLS
+669 
-677 AKDAYNAAR
+677 
-686 NNDWLGVGLATATM
+686 
-700 IPFVPRAIS
+700 
-709 TVRRSTPTVKNYR
+709 
-722 SSLSNALDKAVKLGE
+722 
-737 KERRMSA
+737 
-744 RLNNETYETVQRLM
+744 
-758 DDPSYMRRAQ
+758 
-768 QVKEKYGD
+768 
-776 DYTQIYADLID
+776 
-787 AYNNSP
+787 NNSP

-889 TDKLTKYYSKPTEQK
+889 
-904 AYMNQLRE
+904 
-912 FMYANKMIDTRDQI
+912 RD
-926 VTPDLIKQAISKLPK
+926 
-941 GMQSIKKASEQFKSM
+941 
-956 RSYTKQ
+956 
-962 FNTIPL
+962 
-968 LGVGAVGANKY
+968 
-979 FTSNENRD
+979 

>member
-26 WDWRNSLPDNL
+26 WDW
-37 KYTDDT
+37 
-43 EYDMVGAYNSG
+43 
-54 AQPTLEDDGSYH
+54 
-66 LPTRVPSTGK
+66 K
-76 VLKSSIHPTYWKGL
+76 V
-90 AEDERLGY
+90 
-98 HTYWLPDGSTYTA
+98 
-111 SKYDVP
+111 
-117 IQAYQNGGRHAL
+117 QAYQNGGRHAL

-183 IKSVD
+183 VKSAD

-205 KKQMTKNPNY
+205 KKQIIKNPNY

-247 EYIADS
+247 DYIADS
-253 DTTIKRSNLI
+253 DTTIKRSNLM
-263 PVGTLPLGEYTPEL
+263 PVGTLPMGDYTPEL

-288 YNASNDKLYQRAYDL
+288 YNAIDDKLYQRAYDL
-303 NDYGPTDTKD
+303 NDYGPTNTKD

-345 PLDEGKYYNQLPE
+345 PFDEEKYYNQLPE
-358 SAKKKVRERRRL
+358 SARKKVGEWRRL
-370 RNSYEYGGEVNEFQ
+370 RNSYEYGGEVDEFQ

-462 MVGQGYNPT
+462 MIGQGYNPT

-490 ANPKAHSYTSLRPAN
+490 ANPKSHSYTSLRPAN
-505 TWHEGVGHMVGDNTP
+505 TWHEGIGHMVGDNTP
-520 AILNASPNVRISNP
+520 AILNAVPNVRISNP

-577 TPEDISNMRSRGA
+577 TPEDISNMRSKGA
-590 KIPEQWESLE
+590 KIPEQWESLK

-610 FAYNMYQDPVQY
+610 FAYNLSQDPIYY
-622 MANGGEVGDPDD
+622 MASGGEVGDPDD
-634 EFIQAVNTKL
+634 KFAKAVNTKL
-644 GRTPDGRPKEQ
+644 GRTPDGRPLQQ
-655 GLKPVIDLEDAVNV
+655 GLKPVFDLEDAANL
-669 TPIGDVLS
+669 TPVGDAIA
-677 AKDAYNAAR
+677 AKDMYNAAVDK
-686 NNDWLGVGLATATM
+686 DWTGLGLAAASM
-700 IPFVPRAIS
+700 IPFMPM
-709 TVRRSTPTVKNYR
+709 TVKKYKGVTPKTSQPSRENQSKLLDAMVQDQINKAESYKNNRIKFYEAAIKDRDAEYDNWIENEDAFRRVVNFDRKYGTNYKR
-722 SSLSNALDKAVKLGE
+722 AYTEELK
-737 KERRMSA
+737 
-744 RLNNETYETVQRLM
+744 
-758 DDPSYMRRAQ
+758 RRAQ
-768 QVKEKYGD
+768 NS
-776 DYTQIYADLID
+776 ADLTDIGMKPMDSETFGSFNPAIPDYIFLNSEHVRSGKPRTGLVNHELGHKID
-787 AYNNSP
+787 RQAGVFDYQGEVVRPIFDRNKFETPERIEKLYPKTHNRIKSYLLKDSEIKSHMNEFRTYLRNNN
-793 ELLPKAKRTAFED
+793 LLDPSGKESLNSFKKKLFDSNFD
-806 NARARMATTTESTK
+806 N
-820 RHMDG
+820 
-825 GEFPKMGEYEYQYD
+825 
-839 INGVP
+839 
-844 YGTTIHE
+844 
-851 MNHNAD
+851 
-857 YLKNKAADA
+857 LKKIF
-866 DANSNLYYWMRSALK
+866 NSY
-881 PFSRIDPN
+881 
-889 TDKLTKYYSKPTEQK
+889 
-904 AYMNQLRE
+904 
-912 FMYANKMIDTRDQI
+912 
-926 VTPDLIKQAISKLPK
+926 
-941 GMQSIKKASEQFKSM
+941 KSG
-956 RSYTKQ
+956 KQ
-962 FNTIPL
+962 FIQDFNMVPITKVNNNNNNIL
-968 LGVGAVGANKY
+968 V
-979 FTSNENRD
+979 